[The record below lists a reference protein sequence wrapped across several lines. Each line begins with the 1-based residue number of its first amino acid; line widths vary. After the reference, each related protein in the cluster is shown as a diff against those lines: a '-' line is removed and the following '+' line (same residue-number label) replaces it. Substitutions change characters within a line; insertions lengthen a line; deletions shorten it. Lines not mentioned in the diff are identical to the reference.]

1 MYFLLYV
8 VELYVLSMRLL
19 MSVFYYIIANRIG
32 YFVIKVWVLSNSLPL
47 FYSYFETH
55 LSCCARAT
63 FSFLVFDVITPL
75 PSHPPNT
82 LSPSHELNYPL
93 HPIKHFHLLSNN
105 PHFAILCSNF
115 KCFRRF
121 KVTSVCPRIDYG
133 LVKLILL
140 LK

>member
-1 MYFLLYV
+1 MYILLYV
-8 VELYVLSMRLL
+8 QMLVLCVRSLV
-19 MSVFYYIIANRIG
+19 SVFYYIIANRIV
-32 YFVIKVWVLSNSLPL
+32 YFDIKVWVLSNSLSL
-47 FYSYFETH
+47 FYSYFETR
-55 LSCCARAT
+55 LSCCACAT

-75 PSHPPNT
+75 LPHPPNA

-133 LVKLILL
+133 LTKLILL